1 MNSKTGKLLVLGSLG
16 GRLALTVLSFLLSL
30 LNINLGLL
38 GNLVSFALS
47 LAIIAGFAIVF
58 LSDRD
63 MLDLVIIAGFG
74 ASFVSGIIF
83 ALFPNMSSIIY
94 RMIDLVYLAGIFAWS
109 LKLFKKSNTVA
120 AIAAVGSL
128 ACSFGGTLLKS
139 LLARLG
145 PNNTLLTLVS
155 ILVSLAT
162 TAALAVAAFLDYQSE

>member
-1 MNSKTGKLLVLGSLG
+1 
-16 GRLALTVLSFLLSL
+16 
-30 LNINLGLL
+30 
-38 GNLVSFALS
+38 
-47 LAIIAGFAIVF
+47 
-58 LSDRD
+58 